1 MMKYVEKK
9 VKELMLYGDLKVN
22 FGDLCVV
29 IIRKVWLVKKE
40 NKID

>member
-9 VKELMLYGDLKVN
+9 VKELMLYRDLKVN